1 MATTIAAKRK
11 PRKPSV
17 LKRIRLTARRTA
29 VNRARKGH
37 LRAQVKRFRQALES
51 GDAGRAK
58 LLLGE
63 TLSILDRSAQ
73 AGILHP
79 NTAARTK
86 SRLVVRYNAL
96 AVQPKADAPR
106 AQKPSATA

>member
-1 MATTIAAKRK
+1 MATTITPKRK
-11 PRKPSV
+11 RKKPSV
-17 LKRIRLTARRTA
+17 LKRIRQTARRTE
-29 VNRARKGH
+29 VNRSRKGH

-58 LLLGE
+58 VLLNE

-96 AVQPKADAPR
+96 AG
-106 AQKPSATA
+106 KPSATA

>member
-1 MATTIAAKRK
+1 MATTITPKRK
-11 PRKPSV
+11 RKKPSV
-17 LKRIRLTARRTA
+17 LKRIRLAARRTE

-37 LRAQVKRFRQALES
+37 LRAQVKRFRQALAA

-58 LLLGE
+58 ALLNE

-73 AGILHP
+73 AGILHG

-96 AVQPKADAPR
+96 AAK
-106 AQKPSATA
+106 